1 MRSLH
6 VHASAP
12 KVAAV
17 KWLTNHRCHDYA
29 RLDARWRAVGRRAG
43 IAVNEFATI
52 AGVPLLFLETRA
64 AAAGEPAI
72 YLSSGVHGDEAG
84 SANGLLAW
92 AESNTVLLKKRSV
105 VIFPC
110 LNPHGLGLNTRA
122 DHRGLD
128 LNRRFHLDDDE
139 VCGPWRK
146 ITSAKQ
152 FLFALCL
159 HEDYDAE
166 GAYVYELS
174 HGQKRLAPPILKK
187 CAPIVPIDP
196 RKKIDLRTAI
206 GGVIRPR
213 RIPRDLPGMP
223 EAIVLFQR
231 GCPITL
237 TFETPSEASLDVRV
251 EAHRA
256 FISAAIDRLAPA

>member
-1 MRSLH
+1 M
-6 VHASAP
+6 
-12 KVAAV
+12 

-29 RLDARWRAVGRRAG
+29 RLDARWRAVAKRAG
-43 IAVNEFATI
+43 ISIREFATV
-52 AGVPLLFLETRA
+52 AGIPLLMLETRA
-64 AAAGEPAI
+64 VVRGEPAI

-84 SANGLLAW
+84 SAAGLLAW
-92 AESNTVLLKKRSV
+92 AESNVALLKKRAV
-105 VIFPC
+105 LIFPC
-110 LNPHGLGLNTRA
+110 LNPHGLMSNTRA

-139 VCGPWRK
+139 VCGPWRR
-146 ITSAKQ
+146 IMADRRL
-152 FLFALCL
+152 LFALCL

-174 HGQKRLAPPILKK
+174 RGRQRAAPPIIRK
-187 CAPIVPIDP
+187 CAHVLPLDP
-196 RKKIDLRTAI
+196 RRKIERRTAV

-213 RIPRDLPGMP
+213 HIPRDLPGTP

-231 GCPITL
+231 GCTLTL

-251 EAHRA
+251 EAHRT
-256 FISAAIDRLAPA
+256 FISAAIERLAPA